1 MVRNRDFQAT
11 GLGSGFVVTPDGLI
25 VTNHHVVA
33 DAYFAEVQFPNGSR
47 YLVEGIIGLDL
58 DADLALLKID
68 ATKLPILEMADE
80 ALPPIGTQVFAIGNP
95 QGLTNTLS
103 EGLVS
108 GHRTTESGL
117 SQIQTTAAISPGSSG
132 GPLLNSAAQV
142 VGITAQYMEESQ
154 SLNFVVPVEYVSRLL
169 QQHGTIKTLASANV
183 GRLSETDASTLEQVW
198 LAIESANYHR
208 ALTLLGELR
217 RTR

>member
-1 MVRNRDFQAT
+1 MFQLNGLRICQPTNCMQRRLLLLFVLWYASRFPSH
-11 GLGSGFVVTPDGLI
+11 GLGKWFCGHARWSDCDESSCCRRCLLRRSTISERQQVP
-25 VTNHHVVA
+25 
-33 DAYFAEVQFPNGSR
+33 
-47 YLVEGIIGLDL
+47 VEGIIGLDL

-68 ATKLPILEMADE
+68 AKKLPILEMADG

-108 GHRTTESGL
+108 GHRTTENGL

-142 VGITAQYMEESQ
+142 VGITAQYLEEGQ
-154 SLNFVVPVEYVSRLL
+154 N
-169 QQHGTIKTLASANV
+169 H
-183 GRLSETDASTLEQVW
+183 
-198 LAIESANYHR
+198 
-208 ALTLLGELR
+208 
-217 RTR
+217 